1 MSSNGRAWRL
11 MRLLKL
17 KTPLG
22 FPGNCGCWE
31 GITTGRRVVFNLRI
45 PPFKISE
52 DEFKL
57 NYSLQSVIFIAWRRV
72 IDPHGLKGLVLA
84 YQVYQQ
90 CQLNHSLD
98 CRSFH
103 RACSSTNSTGKIV
116 TDLTTL
122 APSQTQHLCT
132 GEQELKQSF
141 IQSTATLLLRRWET
155 CTLTSPYTCKDTHTF
170 MRNYVNEEQTVRKY
184 WF

>member
-98 CRSFH
+98 LQEFPPRLFLNKFNWENGDWFDCFGPKSDTAFVH
-103 RACSSTNSTGKIV
+103 RWTGIKTV
-116 TDLTTL
+116 LHTVY
-122 APSQTQHLCT
+122 SY
-132 GEQELKQSF
+132 
-141 IQSTATLLLRRWET
+141 TAA
-155 CTLTSPYTCKDTHTF
+155 
-170 MRNYVNEEQTVRKY
+170 
-184 WF
+184 